1 MIPWQGS
8 LNHWLSQYSQKGI
21 SREATS
27 NKQYSLADLSLL
39 VKQAQPDAARIPA
52 LAKVLLQSQWRLH
65 GIEWTSSVPDSCV
78 ILGQLLNLSE
88 QAVSSIEWKWLNLL
102 HGTVMKVR
110 LLLWDYSYTCTFIYH
125 INSISTFPKVQK
137 KKKKKHQLNI
147 NKKFHR
153 CTLVY
158 NFSSVWSSTWGIHT
172 WFMWGSICLIFLVKE
187 VW

>member
-39 VKQAQPDAARIPA
+39 VKQAQPDAARILA
-52 LAKVLLQSQWRLH
+52 LAKVLLQSRWRLH

-137 KKKKKHQLNI
+137 KKKKNTSWTLI
-147 NKKFHR
+147 RSSIDVPLFIIFPR
-153 CTLVY
+153 CDQAHGVFTPGLCGAQ
-158 NFSSVWSSTWGIHT
+158 FA
-172 WFMWGSICLIFLVKE
+172 
-187 VW
+187 